1 MGFSFHGR
9 KRKQMALPSPLSDF
23 WVALARRIDQSKTIQ
38 RNGIQFKTSGA
49 KICLRN
55 RPTQLPPAQLWP
67 RLQPHLILQTWLSNF
82 FLLALRSEI
91 LPQKTIGCDPK
102 KYILGIPNGTRVWG
116 NLHPHENE
124 ASERNMKH
132 SETPTLGKMKMKTP
146 PMETWDAQKL
156 TLRKRKCNI
165 IYGWRH
171 KTFHLNLTSRKM
183 KLTRYQVEKWN
194 TQKLPPSGK
203 WKWHIIRWKNET
215 LRNSHPQENE
225 KRQHILREKH
235 ETLRNSHPQKTEKRK
250 FSVGNMKQS
259 EKISLSEKE
268 NINSIDSSILQKR
281 YRSEKICSSELTHV
295 CWACGRAHHPYLRV
309 ILMVNP

>member
-38 RNGIQFKTSGA
+38 RNGIQFQTSGA

-55 RPTQLPPAQLWP
+55 RPTQLPSAQLWP
-67 RLQPHLILQTWLSNF
+67 RLQPHLILHTWLSNF

-124 ASERNMKH
+124 ASQRNMKH
-132 SETPTLGKMKMKTP
+132 SETPTLRKMKMKTP

-171 KTFHLNLTSRKM
+171 KTFHLNLTSRTM

-203 WKWHIIRWKNET
+203 WKWYIIRWKNET
-215 LRNSHPQENE
+215 LRNSYPQENE
-225 KRQHILREKH
+225 KKETYTQGETWNTQKLSPSENRKEKILCWKH
-235 ETLRNSHPQKTEKRK
+235 ETVRKNLTLRKGKYQFYWQFDSSKT
-250 FSVGNMKQS
+250 
-259 EKISLSEKE
+259 ISLWKNMFLGVNPCVLS
-268 NINSIDSSILQKR
+268 LQKG
-281 YRSEKICSSELTHV
+281 SSPISPGYTY
-295 CWACGRAHHPYLRV
+295 G
-309 ILMVNP
+309 